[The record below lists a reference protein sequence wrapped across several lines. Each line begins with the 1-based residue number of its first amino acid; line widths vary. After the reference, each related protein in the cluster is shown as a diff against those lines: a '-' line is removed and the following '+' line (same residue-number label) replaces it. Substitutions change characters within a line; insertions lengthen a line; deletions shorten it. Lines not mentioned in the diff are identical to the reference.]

1 MERHRVGIC
10 ADRQVDIPRAFL
22 LGWYILRAER
32 GGFFTVFLDLPVPK
46 PHTKFKFF
54 VVFLK

>member
-32 GGFFTVFLDLPVPK
+32 GGFFTVF
-46 PHTKFKFF
+46 
-54 VVFLK
+54 